1 MYKYQ
6 YYLFPTNCFNIR
18 KYQRLYIYSVWKSV
32 LPIFIYVQYREISAT
47 YWCTVTQGMTSLCT
61 VDLWCH
67 AVYLK
72 EQSDVIMYCWPM
84 MSCRVYWQAKWRL
97 LTRANTCCALR
108 HFSFLPRA
116 RERENGRNVVTIQYC
131 TLYSIH
137 SMMEDSDILTLGWGC
152 EAPPPGSL
160 WGHHGGGGGVGGA
173 EEFVT
178 LEESHMYCTHTYT
191 CPIPSLA
198 AKHYLPTYLPTYLR
212 TYLPNKIFI
221 LIKKIKI

>member
-1 MYKYQ
+1 
-6 YYLFPTNCFNIR
+6 
-18 KYQRLYIYSVWKSV
+18 
-32 LPIFIYVQYREISAT
+32 
-47 YWCTVTQGMTSLCT
+47 
-61 VDLWCH
+61 
-67 AVYLK
+67 
-72 EQSDVIMYCWPM
+72 
-84 MSCRVYWQAKWRL
+84 
-97 LTRANTCCALR
+97 
-108 HFSFLPRA
+108 
-116 RERENGRNVVTIQYC
+116 
-131 TLYSIH
+131 
-137 SMMEDSDILTLGWGC
+137 MEDSDILTLGWGC
-152 EAPPPGSL
+152 EVPPPGSL